1 MRVGWLR
8 ESSTIT
14 TACFRSN
21 LADHDPAVWPSGIFR
36 LADFAVREGRVNAMR
51 IRILPFAR
59 VDHAQM
65 ELALWPVIAFLG

>member
-1 MRVGWLR
+1 
-8 ESSTIT
+8 
-14 TACFRSN
+14 
-21 LADHDPAVWPSGIFR
+21 VWPSGIFR